1 MGSHSRRYANGRL
14 YGPRLA
20 RGKSEKALPE
30 NELRRA
36 LPDRVGRAR
45 PLFETDHCGL
55 FDSAGLGFDPRLF
68 QLLFGR
74 DLSPSILGVRSVL
87 VFFTR
92 RPALAHSVLRLAQ
105 THVAVCFRA

>member
-1 MGSHSRRYANGRL
+1 M
-14 YGPRLA
+14 
-20 RGKSEKALPE
+20 PE

-55 FDSAGLGFDPRLF
+55 FDSASLGFDPRLF

-74 DLSPSILGVRSVL
+74 DLSPSILGVRRVL
-87 VFFTR
+87 VFFAR
-92 RPALAHSVLRLAQ
+92 CAALVHNLLRLAQ
-105 THVAVCFRA
+105 TNVAVRFRT